1 MNIMKLE
8 AASVLV
14 LGGGKSGV
22 SAVKFLLKKNALV
35 MLYDGSAEKKPV
47 YEELAAAGCTF
58 ALGEVPDLAKYAFD
72 FAVISPGIPLTDPCA
87 AALAKHNIPIWGEL
101 ELASRF
107 ITKPIIGITGTNG
120 KTTTTTLIGEILKNA
135 GFRTFVGGNIGIPL
149 LDSLEAEY
157 DYYVV
162 EMSSFQLETIATM
175 NAAVSL
181 FLNLTPD
188 HLNRHGSMEG
198 YLAAKANLCT
208 HQSKDHYTV
217 LNYDDAYM
225 RSLRDI
231 AGGEVFWFTQKDFV
245 YAGTSVLDNGDLVF
259 NDVQR
264 EPKADIVMNAADIR
278 LPGPHNLEN
287 CMGAITVTK
296 LLGIQDDVI
305 AKTLAEFAGVEHRL
319 EDVMTYKGVRYVNDS
334 KATNPDSV
342 FKALAS
348 YGDAPIILIAGG
360 RNKGNNFDALG
371 ELIRKKCKSL
381 ILIGEAAEDMAAS
394 AKKTGMTDITIVEDM
409 AAAVALAH
417 EKGEEGDVVLLSP
430 ANASFDQFNSFE
442 HRGQVFKDIV
452 LKLKGRKANDR
463 TKEKTT

>member
-35 MLYDGSAEKKPV
+35 MLYDGCAEKKPV

-58 ALGEVPDLAKYAFD
+58 ALGEVPDLAKHAFD

-87 AALAKHNIPIWGEL
+87 AALAKRNIPIWGEL

-149 LDSLEAEY
+149 LDSLEVEY

-231 AGGEVFWFTQKDFV
+231 AGGEVFWFTQEDFV

-264 EPKADIVMNAADIR
+264 EP
-278 LPGPHNLEN
+278 
-287 CMGAITVTK
+287 
-296 LLGIQDDVI
+296 
-305 AKTLAEFAGVEHRL
+305 
-319 EDVMTYKGVRYVNDS
+319 
-334 KATNPDSV
+334 
-342 FKALAS
+342 
-348 YGDAPIILIAGG
+348 
-360 RNKGNNFDALG
+360 
-371 ELIRKKCKSL
+371 
-381 ILIGEAAEDMAAS
+381 
-394 AKKTGMTDITIVEDM
+394 
-409 AAAVALAH
+409 
-417 EKGEEGDVVLLSP
+417 
-430 ANASFDQFNSFE
+430 
-442 HRGQVFKDIV
+442 
-452 LKLKGRKANDR
+452 
-463 TKEKTT
+463 